1 VSLKP
6 ETGVMNPR
14 KARGAI
20 SIPEL
25 CDDIVAWAVRSPE
38 DDVLGP
44 SCGEAST
51 RGQTMTTFR
60 RTFFV
65 DARSR

>member
-1 VSLKP
+1 
-6 ETGVMNPR
+6 MNPR

-20 SIPEL
+20 FITEL

-44 SCGEAST
+44 SCGEASAGG
-51 RGQTMTTFR
+51 RQ
-60 RTFFV
+60 
-65 DARSR
+65 